1 MRAVF
6 GLLLVMLGLAMAV
19 VWMPEND
26 SQRQLAVVTSIATQG
41 LPRRAE
47 PSDRNGRTFS
57 PNTPLIATVEM
68 PGSGLPQ
75 QVAGVARVVRT
86 GTGGEP
92 AAPAIVVQAP
102 VATTSG
108 VTPSLNVATVV
119 TPSASEAAAVVT
131 RATPVSEASR
141 YDLVRNIQRELK
153 RVGCYAGDVD
163 GDWGA
168 GSRRAMAAFTDRVN
182 ASLPIEQPDFI
193 LLTLVQGHQ
202 SGICGRGCPAGMTSD
217 NGRCV
222 PGAVV
227 AQARRSQDRR
237 NPSYSNDVVHYTT
250 TQTATAPQKQDTG
263 WTSQIVRSGTGAAGP
278 AQPTLAADAG
288 AVAVAA
294 AVAPL
299 PGRMSVGVREGVPA
313 SVAISPIDRSLARG
327 AVRLQ
332 PPMID
337 DGNLRPPL
345 VAEKRDRARRAAR
358 GGGFRVSANGFRA
371 PRFTGPV
378 YYASAPRRGRTWT
391 GSFFGFP

>member
-6 GLLLVMLGLAMAV
+6 GLLVVMLGLAMAI
-19 VWMPEND
+19 VWMPEHD

-41 LPRRAE
+41 LPRRQE
-47 PSDRNGRTFS
+47 PGERNGRTFS

-75 QVAGVARVVRT
+75 HVAGAARVVRT
-86 GTGGEP
+86 GAGGEP
-92 AAPAIVVQAP
+92 AAASVVVQAP
-102 VATTSG
+102 VAGTSG
-108 VTPSLNVATVV
+108 VTPSLKVATVV
-119 TPSASEAAAVVT
+119 TPSTSEAAASAT
-131 RATPVSEASR
+131 RATPVSETSR

-202 SGICGRGCPAGMTSD
+202 SGICGKGCPTGMTSD

-222 PGAVV
+222 PAAVV

-250 TQTATAPQKQDTG
+250 TQTATAPAPQDTG
-263 WTSQIVRSGTGAAGP
+263 WSTQIVRSGTAAAGP
-278 AQPTLAADAG
+278 SPSAPAAIAG
-288 AVAVAA
+288 AVAVAS

-299 PGRMSVGVREGVPA
+299 PGRMSIGVREGVPG
-313 SVAISPIDRSLARG
+313 SVAISPNDRSLAREV
-327 AVRLQ
+327 VRLQ

-345 VAEKRDRARRAAR
+345 VAEKRDRPRRAAR
-358 GGGFRVSANGFRA
+358 GGSRFSASGFRA
-371 PRFTGPV
+371 PRFSGPV

>member
-6 GLLLVMLGLAMAV
+6 GLLLVMLGLAMAI
-19 VWMPEND
+19 VWMPEHD

-41 LPRRAE
+41 LPRRPEAGE
-47 PSDRNGRTFS
+47 RNGRTFS

-68 PGSGLPQ
+68 PGSGQPQ
-75 QVAGVARVVRT
+75 HVAGVARVVRT
-86 GTGGEP
+86 GSSGEP
-92 AAPAIVVQAP
+92 AAPAVLTQAP

-108 VTPSLNVATVV
+108 VTPSLKVATVV
-119 TPSASEAAAVVT
+119 APSTSDAAAAAT
-131 RATPVSEASR
+131 RMPQTSEVSR
-141 YDLVRNIQRELK
+141 YDLVRSIQRELK

-163 GDWGA
+163 GDWGV

-202 SGICGRGCPAGMTSD
+202 SGICGKGCPAGMTSD

-222 PGAVV
+222 PAAVV

-237 NPSYSNDVVHYTT
+237 TPALSNDVVHYTT
-250 TQTATAPQKQDTG
+250 TQTATAPAAQNSG
-263 WTSQIVRSGTGAAGP
+263 WTTQVVRSGTGAAPSNP
-278 AQPTLAADAG
+278 APATGIAG

-294 AVAPL
+294 VATPL
-299 PGRMSVGVREGVPA
+299 PGRMSMGGPEGSPP
-313 SVAISPIDRSLARG
+313 SVAISPSERSLARS

-332 PPMID
+332 PPFID
-337 DGNLRPPL
+337 DGVQRPPPG
-345 VAEKRDRARRAAR
+345 VEKRDRPRRTAR
-358 GGGFRVSANGFRA
+358 GNSYRLTPAGFRA
-371 PRFTGPV
+371 PRFGGPV